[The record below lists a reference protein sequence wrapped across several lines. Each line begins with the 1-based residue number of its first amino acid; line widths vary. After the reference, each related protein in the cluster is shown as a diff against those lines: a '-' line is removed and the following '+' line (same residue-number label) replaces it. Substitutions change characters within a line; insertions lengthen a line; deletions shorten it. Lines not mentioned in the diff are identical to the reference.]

1 MDAVGLILAEKE
13 QSDLPWGMGA
23 SLAVLLHAGIG
34 ATLVISALHRP
45 ANYVQPRAV
54 AVRLVQ
60 AGTLKGG
67 PPVAAVPEPVP
78 EKPKIVKPAEEEPPA
93 PSPKALLLPAKD
105 KEEKKKPSVPAP
117 QSKTAAHEPA
127 SPPAPAAAASARPGT
142 GGPAGTGGTAG
153 VGGATFDQPDFNY
166 NYYVERMLVTIGMNW
181 FKPAESVPISPMIRF
196 RIDRDGTIGE
206 PQLERS
212 SGLPFVDRAAL
223 RAVMASSPLPPLP
236 QEFAGKYLGVHLI
249 FE

>member
-1 MDAVGLILAEKE
+1 MDAVGDILAQREG
-13 QSDLPWGMGA
+13 SDLPWGMGV
-23 SLAVLLHAGIG
+23 SLAVLLHAGLG

-45 ANYVQPRAV
+45 ANFVQPRAV

-60 AGTLKGG
+60 AGTLRGG
-67 PPVAAVPEPVP
+67 PPIEAVAEPVP
-78 EKPKIVKPAEEEPPA
+78 EKPKIVKPVEEEPPA
-93 PSPKALLLPAKD
+93 PSPKALLLPAKE
-105 KEEKKKPSVPAP
+105 KEPKKPSSPAP
-117 QSKTAAHEPA
+117 QAKTAAHEPA
-127 SPPAPAAAASARPGT
+127 SPPAAAASAHPGT

-153 VGGATFDQPDFNY
+153 IGGATFDQPDFHY
-166 NYYVERMLVTIGMNW
+166 SYYVERMLVTIGMNW

-196 RIDRDGTIGE
+196 RIERDGTISD

-236 QEFAGKYLGVHLI
+236 QEFTGKYLGVHLI

>member
-1 MDAVGLILAEKE
+1 MDAVGDILAEREKG
-13 QSDLPWGMGA
+13 DLPWGIGT
-23 SLAVLLHAGIG
+23 SLAVLLHVGIG
-34 ATLVISALHRP
+34 AVMVISALHRP
-45 ANYVQPRAV
+45 ANFVQPRAV

-60 AGTLKGG
+60 AGTLRGG
-67 PPVAAVPEPVP
+67 PPVQAAAEPVP

-93 PSPKALLLPAKD
+93 PSPKALLLPAKE
-105 KEEKKKPSVPAP
+105 KEKKQPSSSAP
-117 QSKTAAHEPA
+117 QSRSAPHEPA
-127 SPPAPAAAASARPGT
+127 AAPAPAAAPSSHPGT
-142 GGPAGTGGTAG
+142 GGPAGMGGNVG

-166 NYYVERMLVTIGMNW
+166 SYYVERMLVTIGMNW
-181 FKPAESVPISPMIRF
+181 FKPAESVPISPMVRF
-196 RIDRDGTIGE
+196 RIERDGTIGE

-236 QEFAGKYLGVHLI
+236 QEFGGKYLGVHLI

>member
-1 MDAVGLILAEKE
+1 MDAVGDILAERGKG
-13 QSDLPWGMGA
+13 DLPWGIGT
-23 SLAVLLHAGIG
+23 SLAVLLHVGIG
-34 ATLVISALHRP
+34 AVMVISALHRP
-45 ANYVQPRAV
+45 ANFVQPRAV

-67 PPVAAVPEPVP
+67 PPVQAAAEPVP

-93 PSPKALLLPAKD
+93 PSPKALLLPAKE
-105 KEEKKKPSVPAP
+105 KETKKPSSPAP
-117 QSKTAAHEPA
+117 QSKSAPREPSAPPA
-127 SPPAPAAAASARPGT
+127 SAAAPSTHSGT
-142 GGPAGTGGTAG
+142 GGPAGMGGNVG

-166 NYYVERMLVTIGMNW
+166 SYYVERMLVTIGMNW

-196 RIDRDGTIGE
+196 RIERDGTIGE

-212 SGLPFVDRAAL
+212 SGLPFVDRAAM